1 LKTIYVSRQGGL
13 APFVKGARATI
24 ARDAVFGVMCVDFHL
39 VRMPRVGLI
48 LKSTLEHLALYM
60 NVRRYETLRHSQR
73 LGAALGSLADVC
85 AHAYRNALGL
95 LPAASSPPAAA
106 TPTSAGA
113 APLETPMPAP
123 ASTSPQ
129 FATNVAA
136 AVCATVASAPLNF
149 VRNIQYASPVRDG
162 PTSIAFE
169 LRRLVSE
176 VRDSRGTA
184 TGPWRTLQL
193 RLRLGWGSLRVGAG
207 MAVGAKVYESAQDW
221 LATAAARRK

>member
-1 LKTIYVSRQGGL
+1 MYDSRQGGL
-13 APFVKGARATI
+13 APFLKGARATI
-24 ARDAVFGVMCVDFHL
+24 ARDAVFGIMCVDFHFG
-39 VRMPRVGLI
+39 RMPRVCLI
-48 LKSTLEHLALYM
+48 VWEIPEYSALYM
-60 NVRRYETLRHSQR
+60 YACRYETLRHSQR

-85 AHAYRNALGL
+85 THAYRNALGL
-95 LPAASSPPAAA
+95 LPSASSPPAAA
-106 TPTSAGA
+106 TPTSVGA
-113 APLETPMPAP
+113 AALGTTMPAP

-149 VRNIQYASPVRDG
+149 VRNVQYASAVRDD

-207 MAVGAKVYESAQDW
+207 MAVGAKVYESAQDL